1 VSCVNDDWKSLRNG
15 HSIACRLLLV
25 TSKTFISEDRNTLD
39 GQVSEAVHTI
49 ASGPEAKRGLNPP
62 AQAIERVAPY
72 VLLSTLIV
80 VLYGHIGLRLVNDWY
95 TLPDFSHGFLIP
107 FFAAYLVWHQRVD
120 LVKTPISPSWSG
132 LWVVMAGLLLLLV
145 GVFGADLFLSRFS
158 FILLAVGITWTLRG
172 LTFLKQIRFVF
183 LVLFLGIPLP
193 TLVMNQITFP
203 LQILSSRLASALL
216 PIAGVPVFREG
227 NVIQL
232 ASIQLEVA
240 EACSGIRSLLSLFTL
255 SVIYGYFLETST
267 WKRVILALA
276 SIPIA
281 VAANAV
287 RIFGTGICVQYWNP
301 DKALGFFHEF
311 SGWLMFL
318 VSLTC
323 LYGVHRLLTLFPAKD
338 VTVL

>member
-1 VSCVNDDWKSLRNG
+1 MQVRAEHLERAFDCM
-15 HSIACRLLLV
+15 HLLIVPL
-25 TSKTFISEDRNTLD
+25 KTFISDDRDTLVGRMPEGINTTT
-39 GQVSEAVHTI
+39 SEVFEERGFDSSPAI
-49 ASGPEAKRGLNPP
+49 A
-62 AQAIERVAPY
+62 RVAPY
-72 VLLSTLIV
+72 ILLLTLVI

-107 FFAAYLVWHQRVD
+107 LFAAYLLWHQRVV
-120 LVKTPISPSWSG
+120 LLGVPSKPSWNG
-132 LWVVMAGLLLLLV
+132 LWVFIAGLLLLLV
-145 GVFGADLFLSRFS
+145 GVFGADLFLSRVS
-158 FILLAVGITWTLRG
+158 FILLAMGITWMLCG
-172 LTFLKQIRFVF
+172 LAVVRQVRFVF

-203 LQILSSRLASALL
+203 LQILSSQSASILL
-216 PIAGVPVFREG
+216 PMAGVPVFREG

-255 SVIYGYFLETST
+255 SVIYGYFLEKST
-267 WKRVILALA
+267 WKRVTLALA

-287 RIFGTGICVQYWNP
+287 RIFGTGICVQYWSP

-318 VSLTC
+318 ISLTC
-323 LYGVHRLLTLFPAKD
+323 LYGVHGLLALLSAKE
-338 VTVL
+338 VTVV